1 MRLLYITQRVPFPPD
16 RGDKISCWHHIERLS
31 RDHEVTVVAF
41 AHDDADRAAAD
52 ELRRRGFAVHTVDL
66 GSSAL
71 RRVRSLV
78 WLPTLRP
85 LTLSY
90 YGSSKLQA
98 IVDRL
103 APEHEVGIAFSSSMG
118 KYLVDHDDLGRVI
131 VFAELDSDKWRQ
143 YAAFQ
148 PWPLSWIYAREHRTL
163 FRFESEL
170 ARMADHNVLVTRL
183 EEQLFNRLIPGAP
196 SVVVRNGVDL
206 VPDERER
213 APEPGHLVFVGVMD
227 YYPNVQG
234 CIWFVEN
241 VLPRIR
247 ERHPEARLSIVGARP
262 EKRVLALAEHPGV
275 EVTGRVDDP
284 RDWLRRAQVS
294 VAPLHIARGIQ
305 NKVLE
310 AMAMGVPVVATTNA
324 SQGVEGKPDQHYLV
338 ADDADGQVEAI
349 CGLLEDPER
358 NAVLGAAGRTFVERT
373 CDWERTLKPLT
384 ELLLDFSGHADRR
397 AAREL
402 RRRYA

>member
-41 AHDDADRAAAD
+41 AHDAADRAAAD
-52 ELRRRGFAVHTVDL
+52 QLRERGFEVHTVDL

-78 WLPTLRP
+78 WLPTLKP

-103 APEHEVGIAFSSSMG
+103 APSHDVGIAFSSSMG
-118 KYLVDHDDLGRVI
+118 KFLVKHDDLARVI

-143 YAAFQ
+143 YAEFQ
-148 PWPLSWIYAREHRTL
+148 SWPMSWIYAREHRTL
-163 FRFESEL
+163 LRFESNL
-170 ARMADHNVLVTRL
+170 ARMADHNVLVTPI
-183 EEQLFNRLIPGAP
+183 EEDLFNRLIPGAP

-206 VPDERER
+206 ATDGGER

-234 CIWFVEN
+234 CVWFVEN
-241 VLPRIR
+241 VLPRVR
-247 ERHPEARLSIVGARP
+247 ERHPNARLSIVGSRP
-262 EKRVLALAEHPGV
+262 QKRVLALARHEGV

-284 RDWLRRAQVS
+284 RDWLKRAQVS

-310 AMAMGVPVVATTNA
+310 AMAASVPVVATTNA
-324 SQGVEGKPDQHYLV
+324 TQGVNGTDGKHYLV
-338 ADDADGQVEAI
+338 ADDAAGQVEAI
-349 CGLLEDPER
+349 CGLIEDAER
-358 NAVLGAAGRTFVERT
+358 AAELGAAGRTFVERT

-384 ELLLDFSGHADRR
+384 EILKDFSGHAERR

-402 RRRYA
+402 QRRYV